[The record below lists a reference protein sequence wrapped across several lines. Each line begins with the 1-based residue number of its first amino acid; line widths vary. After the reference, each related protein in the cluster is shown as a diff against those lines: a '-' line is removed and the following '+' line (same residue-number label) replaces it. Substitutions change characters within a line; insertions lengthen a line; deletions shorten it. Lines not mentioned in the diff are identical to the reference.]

1 MRWKVPAAIVLV
13 AVGVGAVVYAVI
25 GGPGASRAS
34 STQYLTATAATA
46 DIADTVDATG
56 SLARATTYDLNFGL
70 APTVEDAS
78 GSGGGGSGT
87 WSVREV
93 KVAVGDVVEKG
104 AVLAIADTT
113 SLRRDLAA
121 AKASQSAART
131 QRTMAKTTLDGASG
145 TDAIRQA
152 RIGYQNAIAQYTQAQ
167 GQVADLTEQIA
178 RATITAPADGTVVT
192 VNVVAGADSATGP
205 AISLATGPLQAIA
218 DFTETDLPSL
228 KTGQAASVTVDAIDA
243 TIDGLVSA
251 IAPSAAST
259 SGSVVTYAVT
269 IQLTSPPAS
278 ARPGMSAKASV
289 TIAQASGVLA
299 VPAVA
304 LNGSALTGYSV
315 LVVGS
320 DGSTESR
327 TVTVGLVTSTQAEI
341 QSGLQAGES
350 VVIGTTAA
358 QTTTTGGGGFGI
370 PGAGGVFRTGGGT
383 GTGGNRNG
391 NGGNGGGGGGT
402 QP

>member
-1 MRWKVPAAIVLV
+1 MRWKVPAAIVLL
-13 AVGVGAVVYAVI
+13 AVGVGAVVFAVT
-25 GGPGASRAS
+25 GGPGGSRAANS
-34 STQYLTATAATA
+34 QYLTASAATA

-78 GSGGGGSGT
+78 GNGGSGSGT
-87 WSVREV
+87 WSVTAV
-93 KVAVGDVVEKG
+93 KVAVGDVVKKG
-104 AVLAIADTT
+104 TVVATADTL
-113 SLRRDLAA
+113 SLRRDLVA
-121 AKASQSAART
+121 AKASGSAAKT
-131 QRTMAKTTLDGASG
+131 QRTIAKKTLDNASG

-152 RIGYQNAIAQYTQAQ
+152 RIGYQNAVAQYTQAQ
-167 GQVADLTEQIA
+167 GQVADLSEQIA
-178 RATITAPADGTVVT
+178 RATITAPADGTVVA
-192 VNVVAGADSATGP
+192 VNVVAGADSSTGP
-205 AISLATGPLQAIA
+205 AISLATGPLQAVA

-228 KTGQAASVTVDAIDA
+228 KTGQSASVTVDAVDA

-251 IAPSAAST
+251 IAPSAASS

-304 LNGSALTGYSV
+304 LNGSALTGYTV
-315 LVVGS
+315 LVVGV
-320 DGSTESR
+320 DGSTQSR
-327 TVTVGLVTSTQAEI
+327 DVTVGLVTSTQAEI
-341 QSGLQAGES
+341 KSGLQGGES

-370 PGAGGVFRTGGGT
+370 PGAGGGVFRTGGG
-383 GTGGNRNG
+383 GGNRNG
-391 NGGNGGGGGGT
+391 NGGSA

>member
-25 GGPGASRAS
+25 GGPGGSRAANS
-34 STQYLTATAATA
+34 QYLTASAATA

-78 GSGGGGSGT
+78 GNGGSGSGT
-87 WSVREV
+87 WSVTAV
-93 KVAVGDVVEKG
+93 KVAVGDVVKKG
-104 AVLAIADTT
+104 TVVATADTL
-113 SLRRDLAA
+113 SLRRDLVA
-121 AKASQSAART
+121 AKASGSAAKT
-131 QRTMAKTTLDGASG
+131 QRTIAKKTLDNASG

-152 RIGYQNAIAQYTQAQ
+152 RIGYQTAIAQYTQAQ
-167 GQVADLTEQIA
+167 GQVADLSEQIA
-178 RATITAPADGTVVT
+178 RATITAPADGTVVA
-192 VNVVAGADSATGP
+192 VNVVAGADSAAGP
-205 AISLATGPLQAIA
+205 AISLATGPLQAVA
-218 DFTETDLPSL
+218 DFTESDLPSL
-228 KTGQAASVTVDAIDA
+228 KTGQSSSVTVDAIDA
-243 TIDGLVSA
+243 TIDGTVSA
-251 IAPSAAST
+251 IAPSAVSS
-259 SGSVVTYAVT
+259 SGSVVTYVVT

-289 TIAQASGVLA
+289 TIAQAPGVLA

-304 LNGSALTGYSV
+304 LNGSALTGYTV
-315 LVVGS
+315 LVVGA
-320 DGSTESR
+320 DGSIESR
-327 TVTVGLVTSTQAEI
+327 NVTVGLVTSTQAEI

-370 PGAGGVFRTGGGT
+370 PGAGGGVFRTGGG
-383 GTGGNRNG
+383 GGDRNG
-391 NGGNGGGGGGT
+391 NGGSA